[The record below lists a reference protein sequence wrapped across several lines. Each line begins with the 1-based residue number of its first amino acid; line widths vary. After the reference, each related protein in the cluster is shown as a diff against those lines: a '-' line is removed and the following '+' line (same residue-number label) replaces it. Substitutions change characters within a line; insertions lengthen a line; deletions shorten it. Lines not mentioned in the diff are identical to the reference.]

1 MQTKWINIKPGIKK
15 NRSETKRNVPGK
27 IFGKFKKKSEFV
39 FFRFGHLLLFRKTL
53 YSTSKHSWSE
63 ERSRGIT
70 AVVGIAGTA
79 KIITWK
85 RNTKNEKRKK
95 WQQNEQK
102 GERNTDNDSKK
113 KDNIEKLLWVQK
125 SCKFLTEWKDLFFL
139 LRSDELKKKRAR
151 NLKKKVKYWML
162 PLQTI
167 YIKKILK

>member
-85 RNTKNEKRKK
+85 RNTKNEK
-95 WQQNEQK
+95 N
-102 GERNTDNDSKK
+102 DNKMNRREKEILITTAKK
-113 KDNIEKLLWVQK
+113 KIILRNFCGYKNLVNFSQSEKIFFF
-125 SCKFLTEWKDLFFL
+125 SCEAT
-139 LRSDELKKKRAR
+139 
-151 NLKKKVKYWML
+151 N
-162 PLQTI
+162 
-167 YIKKILK
+167 